1 MAAKKSMKES
11 RGRKWSED
19 ELKEFASVL
28 ADDRTEFALTLE
40 TLALKKSANVHIF
53 EAIKKELDACLQAK
67 TTTSSKKGKAKEID
81 TSVVKLRAKYKWL
94 KEQWR
99 KYTDRAKSG
108 SGKSAIDEPE
118 WFNIMNPILSET
130 HTELKVATKA
140 ADIESDGTC
149 SSEDDEYSDNYK
161 EDKTEVTM
169 AKSASAM
176 MPREKKQALNS
187 SSSSAEASSEHLTV
201 DESDEEFNR

>member
-53 EAIKKELDACLQAK
+53 EAIKKELDARLQAK

-81 TSVVKLRAKYKWL
+81 TLVVKLRAKYKWL

-149 SSEDDEYSDNYK
+149 SSEDDEYSDN
-161 EDKTEVTM
+161 
-169 AKSASAM
+169 
-176 MPREKKQALNS
+176 
-187 SSSSAEASSEHLTV
+187 
-201 DESDEEFNR
+201 

>member
-53 EAIKKELDACLQAK
+53 EAIKKELDARLQAK
-67 TTTSSKKGKAKEID
+67 TTTSSKKGKAKDID

-108 SGKSAIDEPE
+108 SGKSAIHEPE
-118 WFNIMNPILSET
+118 CFNIMNPILSNLT
-130 HTELKVATKA
+130 HT
-140 ADIESDGTC
+140 
-149 SSEDDEYSDNYK
+149 
-161 EDKTEVTM
+161 
-169 AKSASAM
+169 
-176 MPREKKQALNS
+176 P
-187 SSSSAEASSEHLTV
+187 LTNAGSV
-201 DESDEEFNR
+201 RNRPTTHCTYTHVHVHVSVRGLI

>member
-1 MAAKKSMKES
+1 MAAKKSMEES

-94 KEQWR
+94 KKQWR
-99 KYTDRAKSG
+99 KNLFAFHFYMT
-108 SGKSAIDEPE
+108 
-118 WFNIMNPILSET
+118 F
-130 HTELKVATKA
+130 
-140 ADIESDGTC
+140 
-149 SSEDDEYSDNYK
+149 
-161 EDKTEVTM
+161 
-169 AKSASAM
+169 
-176 MPREKKQALNS
+176 
-187 SSSSAEASSEHLTV
+187 
-201 DESDEEFNR
+201 

>member
-53 EAIKKELDACLQAK
+53 EAIKKELDARLQAK
-67 TTTSSKKGKAKEID
+67 TTTSSKKGKGKEID

-99 KYTDRAKSG
+99 KNLFAFRGLEAHF
-108 SGKSAIDEPE
+108 
-118 WFNIMNPILSET
+118 WRRFNSCP
-130 HTELKVATKA
+130 V
-140 ADIESDGTC
+140 
-149 SSEDDEYSDNYK
+149 SSESR
-161 EDKTEVTM
+161 
-169 AKSASAM
+169 A
-176 MPREKKQALNS
+176 
-187 SSSSAEASSEHLTV
+187 
-201 DESDEEFNR
+201 

>member
-1 MAAKKSMKES
+1 MKPLRKSY
-11 RGRKWSED
+11 
-19 ELKEFASVL
+19 
-28 ADDRTEFALTLE
+28 
-40 TLALKKSANVHIF
+40 
-53 EAIKKELDACLQAK
+53 ACLQAN

-108 SGKSAIDEPE
+108 SGRSAIDEPE

-149 SSEDDEYSDNYK
+149 SSEDDEYSDNYE

-169 AKSASAM
+169 AKS
-176 MPREKKQALNS
+176 S
-187 SSSSAEASSEHLTV
+187 SYIGMKISLVGGFPLSSVWVPSQKVGSLY
-201 DESDEEFNR
+201 

>member
-53 EAIKKELDACLQAK
+53 EAIKKELDARLQAK
-67 TTTSSKKGKAKEID
+67 TTTSSKKGKAKEIK
-81 TSVVKLRAKYKWL
+81 SVVKLRAKYKWL

-99 KYTDRAKSG
+99 KYTHRSKFIFGAALSCVQCLPR
-108 SGKSAIDEPE
+108 IEPSP
-118 WFNIMNPILSET
+118 FFRIIYFF
-130 HTELKVATKA
+130 K
-140 ADIESDGTC
+140 
-149 SSEDDEYSDNYK
+149 
-161 EDKTEVTM
+161 
-169 AKSASAM
+169 
-176 MPREKKQALNS
+176 
-187 SSSSAEASSEHLTV
+187 
-201 DESDEEFNR
+201 